1 MRFLKRII
9 QWTIGIICG
18 LYLSLQIAMHIPA
31 AQQWAGSFASSALK
45 ELWNWDISIGRIRF
59 GLLNRVI
66 IDDINLK
73 DQNDSTMLHASRLA
87 AKINILPFFEGKVS
101 IANIQLFGTQANLY
115 QSSPEEKPNFQFLL
129 DTFSSNDTTS
139 TPLDL
144 HIGSVL
150 LRRVDVRWDK
160 QWMPKKEVGVVDFNH
175 LHVNDIAVTAHIRT
189 LQEDSLNIAIKRL
202 SFNESNGFALKK
214 LSFDVNV
221 GKHRGELSKFLLLF
235 PNSSLDIPS
244 IRASWQSSPNG
255 KDWSEW
261 LQGLTMHGGVSLCFT
276 PSDFKSFLPNLHNAD
291 EPVRLSTQFYVSDTC
306 LNIPRLDIKNNGS
319 FVLESGIFAKGISH
333 DPTWMVDIRNITA
346 TSNIQQFITKTL
358 YGEEKEISPIL
369 TRLDTV
375 NIRGRMQ
382 FSNKEQQATL
392 RVRNHSGN
400 INISANAK
408 YWNRCDVDVKT
419 DGIKLNK
426 LLSNN
431 GIHPLGKVVLEANIL
446 GEIRDAKGRPNIS
459 VYTSVP
465 QIFVQNREYNDVVL
479 QCQHKDGLSTLETS
493 VEDQGGVFNALLNLT
508 TETKPRI
515 YGDIELKDFGA
526 DRLGLGERYPNT
538 LLSLNTSVDVSMSN
552 IDDLTGSLNIDDFVM
567 ETSAHDSI
575 IAGPVH
581 MSVVT
586 DMDRKGWRTIEVSSE
601 PFNLSAE
608 GNFKFT
614 TLATTITNALH
625 KKLPN
630 VIPYKHV
637 SSKADEI
644 KFVAD
649 FQDTVLLK
657 RIALQNISLPERI
670 NVTGRISKGDSI
682 SLQTSIPELRI
693 GKEYLRNS
701 DVNIYGTTESVVAK
715 VKTER
720 LQKGGFVSTSLQAKA
735 ADNRLRLTLGLDNNR
750 KPHFGGEVD
759 VTANFMKTNDGKQD
773 IRVWIAP
780 SDIVISD
787 TTWRIHPARIH
798 WDSSVASIHGFKV
811 SQSNTRGIEINGRL
825 SANES
830 DTLKVNLQEINVGY
844 ILDLVNFHSVRFG
857 GLASGTAFATGVF
870 AKPNASVD
878 LMVDNFTFNYAP
890 LGTLNAKAKWG
901 ETPNFLSLDADIYDP
916 EAFHHTHINGGFNIG
931 SKSIPD
937 GLDLRI
943 NTKNFNLAFLNF
955 FTKDIFDN
963 FQGRTSGYCRVFGPF
978 SGIDLEGDMMI
989 EHADFGMSMLGTAY
1003 HLQRDSVH
1011 LRPGS
1016 INIDAVVMDK
1026 HARPYEQYARTGGK
1040 LQHTALLD
1048 GKITFKHFKNLRYDF
1063 NIQANKFLGY
1073 DFKEFG
1079 ESSFLATCYA
1089 TGTIGVRGESGI
1101 LTVDINAMPEA
1112 GTTFTYNVS
1121 TPEALTEAGFITFT
1135 DNSSAS
1141 VQTLSK
1147 ELANRIEEPEPTSDL
1162 YINFNLQM
1170 TPQAKVKLLM
1180 DRKSGDMIQI
1190 EGSGRLMA
1198 KYHNKS
1204 RFNLFGTY
1212 HIQDGTYRFSLQDI
1226 IRKDFRFQPD
1236 GIITFSG
1243 DPLKADLALKATY
1256 SVHGVSLDDLTSSS
1270 LGFAKTQVDCI
1281 MNLSGRP
1288 EHPVVTF
1295 DFDLP
1300 NVTEDE
1306 RQMIRSIVRT
1316 EEERNMQAIYLL
1328 GLGRFYNFDATG
1340 IAQSTTAMNSLL
1352 SSTLS
1357 TQLNQFLSNAT
1368 GSTRW
1373 NIGTSIKTGEV
1384 GWSNLDVEG
1393 VLSGK
1398 LFDDRL
1404 LLSGNFGYREKYYT
1418 QRNFV
1423 TDVTVEYLLTKNG
1436 SISLKAYN
1444 QSNDRYF
1451 VQSSLNTQGIGI
1463 QFRTDF
1469 NRFSDLFLWLK
1480 PKKD

>member
-1 MRFLKRII
+1 MRFLKRVI

-18 LYLSLQIAMHIPA
+18 LYLSLQIVMRIPIV
-31 AQQWAGSFASSALK
+31 QQWAGTLASSALK

-66 IDDINLK
+66 IDDVYLK

-87 AKINILPFFEGKVS
+87 AKINILPFLDGKVS

-115 QSSPEEKPNFQFLL
+115 QSSPEEKPNFQFIL
-129 DTFSSNDTTS
+129 DTFSSTDTTS

-150 LRRVDVRWDK
+150 LRRVEVRWDK
-160 QWMPKKEVGVVDFNH
+160 QWMPRKDSGVVDLNH
-175 LHVNDIAVTAHIRT
+175 LHVKDIAVTARIRT

-221 GKHRGELSKFLLLF
+221 GKNSGELSDFLLLF
-235 PNSSLDIPS
+235 PKSSLDIPT
-244 IRASWQSSPNG
+244 IRASWQSFPKNG
-255 KDWSEW
+255 DWSTW
-261 LQGLTMHGGVSLCFT
+261 LQELTMYGDVSLRLT
-276 PSDFKSFLPNLHNAD
+276 PSDFKSFVPNLYNAD

-306 LNIPRLDIKNNGS
+306 LNVPRLSVENNGS
-319 FVLESGIFAKGISH
+319 FKLESGIFAKGISH
-333 DPTWMVDIRNITA
+333 DPIWMVDIRNLTS
-346 TSNIQQFITKTL
+346 TSNIQQFITKTI
-358 YGEEKEISPIL
+358 YGKESEISPVL

-375 NIRGRMQ
+375 SIKGRMQ
-382 FSNKEQQATL
+382 FFSKEQQATL
-392 RVRNHSGN
+392 RVRNRSGN
-400 INISANAK
+400 IDISANAK
-408 YWNRCDVDVKT
+408 EWNRCDIDIKS
-419 DGIKLNK
+419 DGININK

-431 GIHPLGKVVLEANIL
+431 GIHPLDKVVLEVNML
-446 GEIRDAKGRPNIS
+446 GEIRDAKGKPNIS
-459 VYTSVP
+459 VYTSLP
-465 QIFVQNREYNDVVL
+465 QIFIQNREYNDVIL
-479 QCQHKDGLSTLETS
+479 QCRHKDGISTLEAS
-493 VEDQGGVFNALLNLT
+493 VEDQGGVLNALLNLA
-508 TETKPRI
+508 TETKQHV
-515 YGDIELKDFGA
+515 YGNIELKNFNT

-538 LLSLNTSVDVSMSN
+538 LLSLNTSVDVSMNN
-552 IDDLTGSLNIDDFVM
+552 IDDLTGSLNIDDFIM
-567 ETSAHDSI
+567 ETSEQDSI
-575 IAGPVH
+575 IVGPLH
-581 MSVVT
+581 LSVVT
-586 DMDRKGWRTIEVSSE
+586 DMDKKGWRTVDVASE
-601 PFNLSAE
+601 PFNLSAK
-608 GNFKFT
+608 GKFKFT

-644 KFVAD
+644 QFVAD

-657 RIALQNISLPERI
+657 RVALQNISLPERI
-670 NVTGRISKGDSI
+670 NVAGRISQGDSL
-682 SLQTSIPELRI
+682 SLNTSIPELHI
-693 GKEYLRNS
+693 GKEFLRNS
-701 DVNIYGTTESVVAK
+701 YVSINGTPESIVAK
-715 VKTER
+715 VKTDR
-720 LQKGGFVSTSLQAKA
+720 LQKAGFVSTSLQAKA
-735 ADNRLRLTLGLDNNR
+735 ADNRLRLTIGLDNNR
-750 KPHFGGEVD
+750 KPHFGGEMD
-759 VTANFMKTNDGKQD
+759 VTANFMKTNDGKHD

-780 SDIVISD
+780 SDIVIAD
-787 TTWRIHPARIH
+787 TTWRIHPSRIH
-798 WDSSVASIHGFKV
+798 WDSSVASVYGFKV
-811 SQSNTRGIEINGRL
+811 SQSNVRGIEINGKL

-830 DTLKVNLQEINVGY
+830 DTLKVNLQKVNVGY
-844 ILDLVNFHSVRFG
+844 ILDLVNFHSVEFG
-857 GLASGTAFATGVF
+857 GLASGTAIATGLL
-870 AKPNASVD
+870 ANPNAWVD

-890 LGTLNAKAKWG
+890 LGTLNARAKWG

-916 EAFHHTHINGGFNIG
+916 NAFHHTHIDGGFNIG
-931 SKSIPD
+931 SKSVPD

-943 NTKNFNLAFLNF
+943 NTKNFNLAFINF

-978 SGIDLEGDMMI
+978 SGIDLEGDMQI

-1003 HLQRDSVH
+1003 HLQKDSVH

-1048 GKITFKHFKNLRYDF
+1048 GKITFNHFKNLKYDF
-1063 NIQANKFLGY
+1063 NVQANKFLGY

-1079 ESSFLATCYA
+1079 ESSFHATCYA

-1112 GTTFTYNVS
+1112 GTSFTYNVS

-1135 DNSSAS
+1135 DNSSAC
-1141 VQTLSK
+1141 VQSLSK

-1226 IRKDFRFQPD
+1226 IRKEFRFQPD

-1340 IAQSTTAMNSLL
+1340 IAQGTTAMNSLL

-1368 GSTRW
+1368 GSTKW

-1463 QFRTDF
+1463 QIRTDF